1 MLAMVRTVTQRVG
14 RGLDAPAAVALLCA
28 IATGAL
34 ALAMGSRIAGGADS
48 YGYLSQADLWT
59 RGTLRVQ
66 QPLVH
71 QVPWPS
77 ADWTLSPLGYRPA
90 FDRNGDVVPVYSP
103 GFPLMLAL
111 FQLAG
116 GRQAMVLVVPLL
128 GALGVWC
135 TYWLGRRVAD
145 PLAGALSAVWLASSA
160 AFLNSL
166 LVPMS
171 DVPAMTWW
179 LLAALA
185 LTSVR
190 SVAAFAAGLASSAAI
205 LTRPNLVPLAVVLA
219 IPLMWSVFRERTIKG
234 PAARRVILFAAG
246 VIPGCVAIGLLF
258 NSLYGSPLRSGY
270 EQLGALYSWAH
281 ARPNVP
287 NYARWLIETATP
299 LIVLAA
305 VAPWVIDRRH
315 AWLALAVFTALFAS
329 YTFYFEADAWYY
341 VRFLLPACPLLI
353 VSSAAVVSK
362 ALARLHPGR
371 RALAAGVI
379 SVGLAA
385 WGVTLAERR
394 QVFTIPDGELR
405 YERVARFIV
414 TRLPERTVV
423 ITLQHSGSIRYYADR
438 TTVRYD
444 RLEPR
449 WLDPAIDYLREQGRS
464 PYILLE
470 DWEEPAFRARFA
482 ERSALGRLDWPPAA
496 EYRTA
501 GGTRVHLYAPGDRAR
516 FVRGEP
522 VVTERIQ

>member
-1 MLAMVRTVTQRVG
+1 M
-14 RGLDAPAAVALLCA
+14 VALLCTV
-28 IATGAL
+28 ATAVL
-34 ALAMGSRIAGGADS
+34 ALTTGSHVAGGADS

-59 RGTLRVQ
+59 RGSLRVS

-90 FDRNGDVVPVYSP
+90 FDRNGDIVPIYPP
-103 GFPLMLAL
+103 GYPLTMAL
-111 FQLAG
+111 FRSVG
-116 GRQAMVLVVPLL
+116 GPRAMFLVVPLL

-135 TYWLGRRVAD
+135 TYWLGRRVAG

-166 LVPMS
+166 LAPMS

-179 LLAALA
+179 LLAVVA

-190 SVAAFAAGLASSAAI
+190 RVAALAAGLAASAAI
-205 LTRPNLVPLAVVLA
+205 LTRPNLAPLAVVLA
-219 IPLMWSVFRERTIKG
+219 IPLLWSAFRERTISG
-234 PAARRVILFAAG
+234 PAARRAVLFAVG

-258 NSLYGSPLRSGY
+258 NSLYGSPLQSGY
-270 EQLGALYSWAH
+270 DRFGAMYAWAH
-281 ARPNVP
+281 AWSNVP
-287 NYARWLIETATP
+287 NYATWLIETATP
-299 LIVLAA
+299 LIALAA
-305 VAPWVIDRRH
+305 VAPWAIGRGH
-315 AWLALAVFTALFAS
+315 AWLALGFFAVLFAS
-329 YTFYFEADAWYY
+329 YAFYLEFDSWHF